1 MINKYIIAVLTVL
14 NAILLMVL
22 FGIMPFLLY
31 LSVAANIVLVWYIV
45 KNLEASE
52 EVKLDMETTLQSLEK
67 FLDHLEELYGLETF
81 YGDQTLK
88 DLIDHSREIINE
100 FIDFQEIHYDAE
112 VELETDDDIQDQ
124 EETPQSQE

>member
-1 MINKYIIAVLTVL
+1 MINKYIIAILTVL

-52 EVKLDMETTLQSLEK
+52 EVKLDMEAALQSLEK

-88 DLIDHSREIINE
+88 DLIDHSREVINE

-124 EETPQSQE
+124 EETPQPQE

>member
-1 MINKYIIAVLTVL
+1 MINKYIIAALAIL

-31 LSVAANIVLVWYIV
+31 LSIAVNITLIWYII

-52 EVKLDMETTLQSLEK
+52 EVKSDMETTLGSLEE
-67 FLDHLEELYGLETF
+67 FLDHLEELHGLETF

-100 FIDFQEIHYDAE
+100 FIDFQEIHYNAE
-112 VELETDDDIQDQ
+112 VELETDDDTQDQ
-124 EETPQSQE
+124 EEAPQSQE